1 MVARPRLNGRLERE
15 LSTGPARERDGRNLQ
30 WDDCGISVGSR
41 ERAYLNVAHA
51 TGCRRRENCLMMT
64 AVLNAV
70 REDRSVTGNN
80 GSTDFYDING
90 NIVVQH

>member
-1 MVARPRLNGRLERE
+1 
-15 LSTGPARERDGRNLQ
+15 
-30 WDDCGISVGSR
+30 
-41 ERAYLNVAHA
+41 
-51 TGCRRRENCLMMT
+51 MMT